1 MSWNAKRSTKTT
13 ISKGLYQVSLSTF
26 HADRKK
32 IVNIIF
38 WKLKQ
43 GKDSKI
49 LLHDSIADFFI
60 QVFQKKKNCLN
71 FVAFDL

>member
-1 MSWNAKRSTKTT
+1 MSWNAKRSTKKT
-13 ISKGLYQVSLSTF
+13 ISKGLSLYQVSLWTF

-38 WKLKQ
+38 CKIKQ

-49 LLHDSIADFFI
+49 NFI
-60 QVFQKKKNCLN
+60 Y
-71 FVAFDL
+71 

>member
-1 MSWNAKRSTKTT
+1 MGWNAKRSTKTT
-13 ISKGLYQVSLSTF
+13 ISKGWYQVSLSTF

>member
-1 MSWNAKRSTKTT
+1 MGWNAKRSTKTT
-13 ISKGLYQVSLSTF
+13 ISKGWYQVSLSTF

-38 WKLKQ
+38 CKIKQ

-49 LLHDSIADFFI
+49 TFI
-60 QVFQKKKNCLN
+60 Y
-71 FVAFDL
+71 

>member
-1 MSWNAKRSTKTT
+1 MGWKAKRSTKTT
-13 ISKGLYQVSLSTF
+13 ISKGWYQVSLSTF

-38 WKLKQ
+38 CKIKQ

-49 LLHDSIADFFI
+49 TFI
-60 QVFQKKKNCLN
+60 Y
-71 FVAFDL
+71 

>member
-1 MSWNAKRSTKTT
+1 MSWNAKRSTKKT
-13 ISKGLYQVSLSTF
+13 ISKGWYQVSLSIF

-38 WKLKQ
+38 CKIKQ

-49 LLHDSIADFFI
+49 NFI
-60 QVFQKKKNCLN
+60 Y
-71 FVAFDL
+71 